1 MVGMARVIE
10 PPSRRRSNCRRPVRR
25 AQALHS
31 DELRRACRRLCRPA
45 TRTLDPA
52 HGPRPSSR
60 SRASA
65 VLIRTIRWSCFAP
78 FTWVHPLRAARTGGM
93 VSGCAR
99 SPPADTGA
107 YPAADSLAM
116 TNERRKGLG
125 PERRVGAPPHGS
137 LHRSSPVS
145 AAGPGARAHPAV
157 PIRVCRNND
166 LADRLDQHIA
176 MGKLPLIFDQCQWL
190 V

>member
-1 MVGMARVIE
+1 MSYSAPGPVGRVVGMARVIE

-31 DELRRACRRLCRPA
+31 DELRGACRRLCRRA

-65 VLIRTIRWSCFAP
+65 VLIRTFRWSCCAP
-78 FTWVHPLRAARTGGM
+78 FAWVHPLRAAWTDGM

-99 SPPADTGA
+99 TPPADTGA
-107 YPAADSLAM
+107 CPAADSFAM
-116 TNERRKGLG
+116 TNKRRKGLG
-125 PERRVGAPPHGS
+125 PERRVGARPHGS
-137 LHRSSPVS
+137 LHPFLPRVGSRAGRSRPSD
-145 AAGPGARAHPAV
+145 
-157 PIRVCRNND
+157 C
-166 LADRLDQHIA
+166 ADPRLSE
-176 MGKLPLIFDQCQWL
+176 
-190 V
+190 